1 MIITIWQT
9 HYEVPIGREKT
20 YRLYG
25 IIETRAIHSM
35 AFYREKKSFRK
46 LKSSFL

>member
-1 MIITIWQT
+1 MIIIIWQI
-9 HYEVPIGREKT
+9 HCEVPRGREKT

-25 IIETRAIHSM
+25 IIETRAILNM

-46 LKSSFL
+46 LQSSFL